1 MFELDVVKGCS
12 GGSSDEATTKAPYAT
27 TTTAYDYE
35 VKNKTWNDTQ
45 CKQLADEPMKMPA
58 GGLEE
63 CKKICNGNTECYAF
77 EYSVKGDCCVFR
89 EMCDPKEPTLT
100 NATHHEGNY
109 YDYKGYVKGMIEM
122 IYSKGE
128 VSFVL

>member
-1 MFELDVVKGCS
+1 MYNEIEYVWCLNFVLALAG
-12 GGSSDEATTKAPYAT
+12 
-27 TTTAYDYE
+27 YE
-35 VKNKTWNDTQ
+35 MKDKTWNDTQ

-63 CKKICNGNTECYAF
+63 CKKTCDGNTECYAF

-100 NATHHEGNY
+100 EATHHAGQFK
-109 YDYKGYVKGMIEM
+109 DYKGYVKGIM
-122 IYSKGE
+122 
-128 VSFVL
+128 